1 MSSVRPPKEKDPIS
15 KPETAVERTS
25 RILPTGMNADGHDPS
40 QDVIFS
46 YSNDSFPP
54 IKRTLIR
61 AIEAASGQ
69 RRLKKLYERE
79 IITPMLAG
87 ENFFDL
93 AIKALKLDIHFSQ
106 EQLDRIPLDGPIV
119 FVANHPYGVLD
130 GVTLTWLA
138 RQRRPDVKVLAHR
151 ALCQIPS
158 AQPNLLPIDFE
169 NSKEAQAITLNSRVR
184 AQKHLRNGG
193 AVGIFPGGGVATSL
207 RPLRGPAV
215 DPPWHPFTA
224 KMIMGSKATVIPVY
238 FSGQNSRLFQA
249 ASHISYTLRLS
260 LMFRETARRR
270 GKRLDIA
277 VGEPIPYET
286 LRTFPDRQSMV
297 TELRRQTFGLA
308 KTIPGLP
315 ASAADPE
322 PEFHFPKS
330 WS

>member
-1 MSSVRPPKEKDPIS
+1 MKLPDKAEKPAPS
-15 KPETAVERTS
+15 LEEKARAS
-25 RILPTGMNADGHDPS
+25 RSLPTGMNADGHDATQP
-40 QDVIFS
+40 VIFS
-46 YSNDSFPP
+46 YSSDSHPP
-54 IKRTLIR
+54 IKRLLIKI
-61 AIEAASGQ
+61 IEAASGQ
-69 RRLKKLYERE
+69 RRMKKLYERE
-79 IITPMLAG
+79 IEAPVFAG
-87 ENFFDL
+87 GNFFDL
-93 AIKALKLDIHFSQ
+93 AIQALKLDIHYSKA
-106 EQLDRIPLDGPIV
+106 QLDRIPTEGPVV

-138 RQRRPDVKVLAHR
+138 RLTRPDVKVLAHR
-151 ALCQIPS
+151 ALCQVPS

-169 NSKEAQAITLNSRVR
+169 NTKEAQAITLNSRVR

-193 AVGIFPGGGVATSL
+193 AIGIFPGGGVATSL
-207 RPLRGPAV
+207 RPLKGPAV

-224 KMIMGSKATVIPVY
+224 KMIMGSKATVVPVY

-249 ASHISYTLRLS
+249 ASHISYTLRQS
-260 LMFRETARRR
+260 LMFRETARRQ

-277 VGEPIPYET
+277 VGEPIDYET
-286 LRTFPDRQSMV
+286 LRAFPDRQSMV

-315 ASAADPE
+315 ESAADPE

>member
-1 MSSVRPPKEKDPIS
+1 MSPVRFRKQ
-15 KPETAVERTS
+15 KPEKPSESQARTS
-25 RILPTGMNADGHDPS
+25 RALPKDLTADGHNPDEP
-40 QDVIFS
+40 VIFS

-54 IKRTLIR
+54 MKRALIR
-61 AIEAASGQ
+61 TIEAASGQ

-79 IITPMLAG
+79 IASPLYTD

-93 AIKALKLDIHFSQ
+93 AIKALKLDIHYSQ
-106 EQLDRIPLDGPIV
+106 AQLGNVPKEGPVLFI
-119 FVANHPYGVLD
+119 ANHPFGVLD
-130 GVTLTWLA
+130 GITLTWLA
-138 RQRRPDVKVLAHR
+138 RLQRPDVKVLAHR
-151 ALCQIPS
+151 ALCQVPN
-158 AQPNLLPIDFE
+158 AQPNLLPIDFA
-169 NSKEAQAITLNSRVR
+169 NTSEAQAITLNSRVR

-207 RPLRGPAV
+207 RPLKGPAV
-215 DPPWHPFTA
+215 DPPWHPFTG
-224 KMIMGSKATVIPVY
+224 KMILGSKATVVPVY

-270 GKRLDIA
+270 GTRLDIA
-277 VGEPIPYET
+277 IGTPIPYET
-286 LRTFPDRQSMV
+286 LRSFPDRQAMV
-297 TELRRQTFGLA
+297 SELRRQTFGLA

-315 ASAADPE
+315 ESAADPE